1 MAGTVGVAPG
11 TSTLTLA
18 DGTVIQLAD
27 WIDDKQYSTV
37 QIMNGQTTGVSAFTT
52 GASGP
57 ISGGTRA
64 TTLVDTNLT
73 RAGDVGLPQSNE
85 FLIYGI
91 GLKVER
97 VMRPNLAGF
106 IVLPDAPQPGPIG
119 AFSQPPTAQTLFQ
132 IDRVIFCEF
141 KYNTKSYTN
150 GLMADYPQGQGISV
164 FSTNPTFELA
174 NNGIPSPRDRN
185 ALVLPIP
192 LRDGLSYG
200 MFFTPVAA
208 PVINQVATDGG
219 PNLTNADIRATAWG
233 LIKRGVV

>member
-1 MAGTVGVAPG
+1 
-11 TSTLTLA
+11 
-18 DGTVIQLAD
+18 
-27 WIDDKQYSTV
+27 
-37 QIMNGQTTGVSAFTT
+37 
-52 GASGP
+52 
-57 ISGGTRA
+57 
-64 TTLVDTNLT
+64 
-73 RAGDVGLPQSNE
+73 
-85 FLIYGI
+85 
-91 GLKVER
+91 
-97 VMRPNLAGF
+97 
-106 IVLPDAPQPGPIG
+106 
-119 AFSQPPTAQTLFQ
+119 
-132 IDRVIFCEF
+132 
-141 KYNTKSYTN
+141 
-150 GLMADYPQGQGISV
+150 MADYPQGQGISV